1 MWGLPAAQASYELV
15 GGGGSLPAPGQLQV
29 SHSEDLTPSR
39 LPRTKLKTPARRRS
53 KARVNEL
60 RADPVVPGGHVIG
73 VAKR

>member
-39 LPRTKLKTPARRRS
+39 LPRRS